1 MRRRTAALHTLVGA
15 YVMDAVPEADRV
27 AFERHLG
34 GCSAC
39 REEVRGLR
47 EATARLASASAI
59 EPRPELREQTLQAAS
74 RLRQMPPLVGGQPP
88 EGARAARAA
97 RAARIGRVGRLA
109 RFLPLSLGRLSS
121 GGRPFRSGWLN
132 VLTAAAVV
140 LAVAFAGT
148 AIGLGLNSSS
158 MQHRLSA
165 TEERDHAVAAVLT
178 AKDAVMRTSAV
189 TTGGTATVV
198 MSHRE
203 RSLVFI
209 ASELSSLPAS
219 RGYELWLMG
228 PSGDRS
234 VGMLPAQRG
243 GMYGPMVVSGLRAG
257 DRVGLTVEPAAG
269 SPRPT
274 TPAIVM
280 VGLGD

>member
-1 MRRRTAALHTLVGA
+1 MRRSTAALHTLVGA

-34 GCSAC
+34 GCPAC
-39 REEVRGLR
+39 REELRGLR
-47 EATARLASASAI
+47 EAAARLASASAI
-59 EPRPELREQTLQAAS
+59 EPRPELREQTLLAAS

-88 EGARAARAA
+88 QTARA
-97 RAARIGRVGRLA
+97 GRLA
-109 RFLPLSLGRLSS
+109 RFVPFSLGRLSP

-165 TEERDHAVAAVLT
+165 AERSMQHRLSAAEQRDHAVAAVLT
-178 AKDAVMRTSAV
+178 AKDAVMRTAAV

-198 MSHRE
+198 MSHHE

-209 ASELSSLPAS
+209 GSQLSALPAS

-257 DRVGLTVEPAAG
+257 DQVGLTIEPAAG
-269 SPRPT
+269 SPLPT

>member
-15 YVMDAVPEADRV
+15 YVMDAVPEADRA

-34 GCSAC
+34 GCPAC

-59 EPRPELREQTLQAAS
+59 EPRPELREQTLQAAA
-74 RLRQMPPLVGGQPP
+74 RLRQMPPLVGGQP
-88 EGARAARAA
+88 ETARA
-97 RAARIGRVGRLA
+97 GRMA
-109 RFLPLSLGRLSS
+109 RFLPLALRRLPS

-165 TEERDHAVAAVLT
+165 AEQRDHAIAAVLT
-178 AKDAVMRTSAV
+178 AKDAVMRTTAV

-209 ASELSSLPAS
+209 ASKLSALPAA
-219 RGYELWLMG
+219 RGYEVWLMG

-234 VGMLPAQRG
+234 AGMLPAQRG

-257 DRVGLTVEPAAG
+257 DQVGLTVEPAGG

-274 TPAIVM
+274 TPPIVL

>member
-15 YVMDAVPEADRV
+15 YVMDAVPEPDRA

-34 GCSAC
+34 GCPAC

-47 EATARLASASAI
+47 EATARLGSASAI
-59 EPRPELREQTLQAAS
+59 EPRPELRAQTLQAAS
-74 RLRQMPPLVGGQPP
+74 RLRQMPPLIGGQPP
-88 EGARAARAA
+88 ETALA
-97 RAARIGRVGRLA
+97 GRLA
-109 RFLPLSLGRLSS
+109 RLLPSQLRRLPS

-132 VLTAAAVV
+132 VLTAAAVA
-140 LAVAFAGT
+140 LAVVFAGA
-148 AIGLGLNSSS
+148 AIGLGLHSSS

-165 TEERDHAVAAVLT
+165 SEQRDHAIAAVLT
-178 AKDAVMRTSAV
+178 AKDAVMRTAAV

-209 ASELSSLPAS
+209 ASKLSALPSS

-234 VGMLPAQRG
+234 AGMLPAPRG
-243 GMYGPMVVSGLRAG
+243 GMFGPMVVSGLRAG
-257 DRVGLTVEPAAG
+257 DQVGLTIEPAAG

-274 TPAIVM
+274 APPIVL

>member
-1 MRRRTAALHTLVGA
+1 MRKRTAALHTLVGA
-15 YVMDAVPEADRV
+15 YVMDAVPETDRL

-34 GCSAC
+34 GCPAC

-47 EATARLASASAI
+47 EATARLASAAAV
-59 EPRPELREQTLQAAS
+59 EPRPELREQTLLAAS
-74 RLRQMPPLVGGQPP
+74 RLRQMPPLVGGQAPQ
-88 EGARAARAA
+88 AASAS
-97 RAARIGRVGRLA
+97 RLT
-109 RFLPLSLGRLSS
+109 RFLPLSLGRPSA

-132 VLTAAAVV
+132 VLTAAAIV

-165 TEERDHAVAAVLT
+165 AEQRDHAIAAVLT
-178 AKDAVMRTSAV
+178 AKDAVMRTTAV

-209 ASELSSLPAS
+209 GSQLSSLPAS

-243 GMYGPMVVSGLRAG
+243 GMYGPMVVSDLRAG
-257 DRVGLTVEPAAG
+257 DRVGLTIEPAAG

-280 VGLGD
+280 LGLGD